1 MENKYDPQVNA
12 RLTRLLIIALLTA
25 AVIFIFRQVWDAVFR
40 FSQVILVFALSWLL
54 AFLVSPVT
62 NYLNRHPIPRPVVR
76 LLRRRGE
83 ITWANR
89 LDGFRI
95 PHTLSVV
102 LVYLVILVTLAVGLV
117 YAVPSLVSQLVAL
130 AQAVP
135 KLILKLPQFTDTVQR
150 ELLARGFEVDIA
162 GLLDPAELLSR
173 AQALSSQIVQI
184 AVNLATSVASGLVNI
199 LLILTISLYMNLDS
213 PRLARQLHSIVPDH
227 YHGQVNLIGQSI
239 SRTFGAFIRGQLLV
253 ALLYGLP
260 VGLLLGILGI
270 SLAAVVGIIS
280 GLLMLVPLVGAPIA
294 MVLPALIALIQSP
307 GDALWLLIVM
317 TAWQQ
322 VLTQVLAPKLM
333 ADALGMPPLVVLL
346 AIMVSM
352 RIMGV
357 WGLVFGIPAAGVVY
371 ALSVTYM
378 KQAKIRREALPRG
391 ITDGQ
396 TGGAYRL
403 TAMGPGCLLIPDI
416 ESQPGSLRPIADYL
430 AVRGIT
436 CLGIDPYRSQ
446 EHAYWEDWYA
456 VVLPALDQLW
466 RDCNQVFVVAEG
478 TGALLA
484 LHAASE
490 LPLSG
495 ICSIAVPLSADGRY
509 DPQHWLA
516 EEPFAAEGGTALQVQ
531 VLPTRARVAI
541 SHLQER
547 VHGELSHVS
556 TPVLLVHRDGRM
568 AQDPED
574 VRYVLER
581 LGTVH
586 KRIEWLD
593 SGSAPAP
600 EEERESRLAQAV
612 FTFVR
617 NYLQ

>member
-1 MENKYDPQVNA
+1 MENRIDPQTNA

-25 AVIFIFRQVWDAVFR
+25 AGIFIFRQLWDAVLR
-40 FSQVILVFALSWLL
+40 FSQVILIFALSWLL
-54 AFLVSPVT
+54 AFLVSPVI
-62 NYLNRHPIPRPVVR
+62 NYLNRHPVPRPVVR
-76 LLRRRGE
+76 YLRRRGE
-83 ITWANR
+83 IVWANR

-95 PHTLSVV
+95 PHTISVV
-102 LVYLVILVTLAVGLV
+102 LVYLVILVTLAIGLV
-117 YAVPSLVSQLVAL
+117 YAVPSLVNQLVAL

-135 KLILKLPQFTDTVQR
+135 KLILKLPQLAGSIQQ
-150 ELLARGFEVDIA
+150 ELAARGFDIETS
-162 GLLDPAELLSR
+162 GLLDPSELLRR
-173 AQALSSQIVQI
+173 AQTVSSQIVEI
-184 AVNLATSVASGLVNI
+184 AVSLATSVASALVNI
-199 LLILTISLYMNLDS
+199 LLIITISLYMNMDA
-213 PRLARQLHSIVPDH
+213 PRLARQLHSVIPDH

-239 SRTFGAFIRGQLLV
+239 SRTFGAFMRGQLFV

-260 VGLLLGILGI
+260 VALLLGVLGI
-270 SLAAVVGIIS
+270 SLAAVVGLIS

-317 TAWQQ
+317 TAYQQ

-352 RIMGV
+352 RVMGV
-357 WGLVFGIPAAGVVY
+357 WGLVFGIPAAGVLY
-371 ALSVTYM
+371 ALTVTYLN
-378 KQAKIRREALPRG
+378 QAKVKREALPHG
-391 ITDGQ
+391 VTDGQ
-396 TGGAYRL
+396 AGGAYRL

-416 ESQPGSLRPIADYL
+416 ESQTESLRPVADYL

-495 ICSIAVPLSADGRY
+495 IASIAAPLSADGRY
-509 DPQHWLA
+509 DPQRWIA
-516 EEPFAAEGGTALQVQ
+516 EETHSEDADAALQVQ
-531 VLPTRARVAI
+531 VLSTRARVAI

-547 VHGELSHVS
+547 VHGELSQAS
-556 TPVLLVHRDGRM
+556 APVLLVHRDGRM
-568 AQDPED
+568 GQEPED

-593 SGSAPAP
+593 AAPATGD
-600 EEERESRLAQAV
+600 EHDNRLAQAV